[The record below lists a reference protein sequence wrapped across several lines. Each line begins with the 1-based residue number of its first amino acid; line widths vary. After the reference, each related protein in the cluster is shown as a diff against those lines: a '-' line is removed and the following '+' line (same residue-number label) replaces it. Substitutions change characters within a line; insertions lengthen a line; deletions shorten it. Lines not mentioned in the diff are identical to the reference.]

1 MNKLTKILVV
11 GLTILAT
18 LALAGCGEEKKY
30 NELKNQVLPQIK
42 QLSDINADVPKTDF
56 DKQLAEQMKEID
68 QKINKMQEYANSETK
83 LNNDL
88 IALKKEYQ
96 TVVEKRKSA
105 NANYEFLAKMNREV
119 SKTMDASSLVFGAK
133 KKK

>member
-1 MNKLTKILVV
+1 MQL
-11 GLTILAT
+11 
-18 LALAGCGEEKKY
+18 
-30 NELKNQVLPQIK
+30 LKNQVLPQIK
-42 QLSDINADVPKTDF
+42 QLSDINSDVPKTDF